1 MAQLASSS
9 RRLADERSPLLPRRA
24 SSSSNGSSGAQ
35 DGEARDAH
43 GNKLAPG
50 SVVNAEELPD
60 ALTPEE
66 RRRTTLRWIAFW
78 LVLGT
83 LTIVLVVL
91 AVKKGGAKFD
101 FKDSLKK
108 AAGGVSVAV

>member
-1 MAQLASSS
+1 M
-9 RRLADERSPLLPRRA
+9 LPRRA
-24 SSSSNGSSGAQ
+24 SSSSGSSGQQ
-35 DGEARDAH
+35 DGEARDAE
-43 GNKLAPG
+43 GNKIAPG

-66 RRRTTLRWIAFW
+66 RRKKTLRWTAFW
-78 LVLGT
+78 LVFGT

-91 AVKKGGAKFD
+91 AVKKGDAKFD

-108 AAGGVSVAV
+108 AAGGVRSRSKAVISKSRKLIAMHPRV